1 MLKKNLEKRKHQSH
15 RRSQMSKGGKGPEF
29 HMPSHSNTKSRQFE
43 TRANFAAD
51 DEWEKMMEEEKKKL
65 IAKKKKK

>member
-1 MLKKNLEKRKHQSH
+1 
-15 RRSQMSKGGKGPEF
+15 MSKGGKGPEF
-29 HMPSHSNTKSRQFE
+29 HMPSHSNTKSRQLE